1 MRMRRHTVVHVGRD
15 AVVAVTRSS
24 YWVDV
29 NRRFGEMRHVMQE
42 LMVYFE
48 RNSVGF

>member
-1 MRMRRHTVVHVGRD
+1 MRRQTVVHVGRD
-15 AVVAVTRSS
+15 AVVSVTRSI

-29 NRRFGEMRHVMQE
+29 NRRLCEMRHVMQE
-42 LMVYFE
+42 LMVHLE